1 MSAPDMN
8 AASPAP
14 VATTTRTSPSAF
26 RAVSTPGSAA
36 RICAVRALRRAGLLK
51 VTVAT
56 EPATSTS
63 SWSVPVSWFRIA
75 MQQPFWNALDHR
87 VGAQLFDLRRRV
99 AQLGE
104 DIVGVVARI
113 GGRGPDGARRAGH
126 PPRVADEVARAAS
139 RMG

>member
-26 RAVSTPGSAA
+26 SAVSTPGSAA

-56 EPATSTS
+56 ESATSTS
-63 SWSVPVSWFRIA
+63 SWSVPV
-75 MQQPFWNALDHR
+75 
-87 VGAQLFDLRRRV
+87 
-99 AQLGE
+99 
-104 DIVGVVARI
+104 
-113 GGRGPDGARRAGH
+113 
-126 PPRVADEVARAAS
+126 
-139 RMG
+139 